1 MLLRPAL
8 IALSLLCIVSLSSA
22 QAPLAST
29 PETERALRHATPEWQ
44 SIADHLPNPKTASS
58 ADLLQA
64 ADILRARKLQEDAV
78 EYYNYALDRGG
89 DQALIWNRIGVTEL
103 EENQLASAR
112 LCFKRVLAARAQ
124 YAEGWNNLG
133 ATEMIA
139 GNHRDAVRFYQKAI
153 KIEKK
158 NAIFHANLGTA
169 YFTGKDFESARREYQ
184 AAIALDPEVF
194 NHGGFGGTQ
203 IHVLNT
209 EDRGRFAFEM
219 ARLAASQ
226 HDDQQVF
233 YWLAKAVES
242 GFDIREAMA
251 PIKSFDGY
259 RKDERTLVI
268 IQNARTLRARQ
279 LAATGPLPALPPA
292 Q

>member
-1 MLLRPAL
+1 MLRPTL
-8 IALSLLCIVSLSSA
+8 VTLSLLLVVSLSSA

-29 PETERALRHATPEWQ
+29 PATERALRHATPEWQ
-44 SIADHLPNPKTASS
+44 SIADHLPNPKTASPTE
-58 ADLLQA
+58 LLQA

-89 DQALIWNRIGVTEL
+89 DQAIIWNRIGVTEL
-103 EENQLASAR
+103 EENQFASAR
-112 LCFKRVLAARAQ
+112 LCFKRVLAARGK

-133 ATEMIA
+133 ATEMIS

-169 YFTGKDFESARREYQ
+169 YFTGKDFESARKEYQ
-184 AAIALDPEVF
+184 IAIKLDAEVF
-194 NHGGFGGTQ
+194 NHAGFGGTQ

-226 HDDQQVF
+226 HDDEQVF
-233 YWLAKAVES
+233 YWLAKSVES

-251 PIKSFDGY
+251 PVKDFDAY

-268 IQNARTLRARQ
+268 IQNARAMRARQ
-279 LAATGPLPALPPA
+279 LATTGPVPVLPPVK
-292 Q
+292 